1 VGCTPVACRR
11 CCIIA
16 KDGRDW
22 SSPPSPAHVF
32 GEEVEAT
39 SPRSSSS
46 TLTSVGNFNDEVEG
60 PAPAPEVEGE
70 GPELLALIIPSLVD
84 WVRVPLII
92 L

>member
-1 VGCTPVACRR
+1 MEGIGAR
-11 CCIIA
+11 
-16 KDGRDW
+16 
-22 SSPPSPAHVF
+22 PPSPAHVF

-70 GPELLALIIPSLVD
+70 GPELLALTIPSLVD

>member
-1 VGCTPVACRR
+1 MASRR

-22 SSPPSPAHVF
+22 SSPSSPAHVF

-39 SPRSSSS
+39 SPRLSSS
-46 TLTSVGNFNDEVEG
+46 TLTSVGNFND
-60 PAPAPEVEGE
+60 EVEGE

>member
-1 VGCTPVACRR
+1 M
-11 CCIIA
+11 
-16 KDGRDW
+16 
-22 SSPPSPAHVF
+22 
-32 GEEVEAT
+32 
-39 SPRSSSS
+39 
-46 TLTSVGNFNDEVEG
+46 GNFNDEVEG